1 MLQEGTYNIV
11 LSTALTAFLLAQGLK
26 LIITGVTLKRIDFR
40 RLVGSGGMPSSH
52 AAGVTALT
60 LSIGLTEGWNSAV
73 FAVAAVFAAI
83 VIFDSAGVRRAAGR
97 QAAALNA
104 IVDDIYHHKYRPE
117 KLHELIGHT
126 PVEVF
131 AGILLGLV
139 VSGLWW
145 LLATT

>member
-1 MLQEGTYNIV
+1 MLQE
-11 LSTALTAFLLAQGLK
+11 STFNFSLLTAMTAFFLAQGLK
-26 LIITGVTLKRIDFR
+26 LIITGVTLRRIDFR

-60 LSIGLTEGWNSAV
+60 LSIGLTEGWNSAL

-83 VIFDSAGVRRAAGR
+83 VIFDSTGVRRAAGK

-117 KLHELIGHT
+117 RLHELIGHT
-126 PVEVF
+126 PFEVF

-139 VSGLWW
+139 VSSLWW

>member
-1 MLQEGTYNIV
+1 MLQESTFNIA
-11 LSTALTAFLLAQGLK
+11 LLTALTAFFLAQGLK
-26 LIITGVTLKRIDFR
+26 LIITGVTLRRIDFR

-60 LSIGLTEGWNSAV
+60 LSIGLTEGWNSVV
-73 FAVAAVFAAI
+73 FAVAAVFAAT
-83 VIFDSAGVRRAAGR
+83 GVRRAAGK
-97 QAAALNA
+97 QAAARNT

-131 AGILLGLV
+131 AGILLGLM

-145 LLATT
+145 LLATN